1 MIAPVAAG
9 GPNLSPARRPPMP
22 MVDLLA
28 RPCRRAAVLLVE
40 DVATNRML
48 TAALLR
54 RQGHRV
60 DVAESGTDAL
70 RMVSAHPYDVVFMDL
85 VMPGIDGCEAA
96 RRIRA
101 LPGPEG
107 AVAIVA
113 LTASDSPESHA
124 ACIAAGMNAVL
135 AKPVRPREIFE
146 VLARIGGPMPAPPS
160 AQGATPDPGAALV
173 DPARLADLQRGLP
186 SGMFE
191 TLLEACIEDIRA
203 RMPQLHA
210 ALAAANA
217 EAALEVAHALAGM
230 AGSYGL
236 AVFEQRL
243 RAVMGASA
251 AGDVASATAK
261 AQGMEAELDRSAEL
275 CRALLRA
282 QAA

>member
-1 MIAPVAAG
+1 MKLPLADLPD
-9 GPNLSPARRPPMP
+9 RPS
-22 MVDLLA
+22 
-28 RPCRRAAVLLVE
+28 RRAAVLLVE

-70 RMVSAHPYDVVFMDL
+70 RMVAAHPYDVVFMDL

-101 LPGPEG
+101 LPGLEG

-124 ACIAAGMNAVL
+124 ACIAAGMNDVL
-135 AKPVRPREIFE
+135 AKPVRPREISDM
-146 VLARIGGPMPAPPS
+146 LARIAGRTPAPAPAAAS
-160 AQGATPDPGAALV
+160 DPGAALV
-173 DPARLADLQRGLP
+173 DPAQLADLQRGLP

-191 TLLEACIEDIRA
+191 TLLEACIADIRA

-210 ALAAANA
+210 ALAAAS
-217 EAALEVAHALAGM
+217 AAAAYEVAHALAGM

-236 AVFEQRL
+236 AAFEQRL

-251 AGDVASATAK
+251 AGDLADAAAK

-275 CRALLRA
+275 CSTLLRA